1 MKAMQQQQLIQ
12 IYLPLYD
19 PAGKALPESLFE
31 EVTSLLTERFGGLTK
46 YTRSPA
52 EGLWKEKPQKTVKD
66 DILIYEVLAAS
77 LDQDFWLDYK
87 EKLKKQFKQDELLIS
102 CASVTIV

>member
-1 MKAMQQQQLIQ
+1 MAAMQQRQLIQ

-19 PAGKALPESLFE
+19 PAGLALPESLFQ
-31 EVTSLLTERFGGLTK
+31 EVANVLTERFGGLTK

-52 EGLWKEKPQKTVKD
+52 EGLWKEDEQKTVKD
-66 DILIYEVLAAS
+66 DILIYEVLAPN
-77 LDQDFWLDYK
+77 LDESFWQDYK
-87 EKLKKQFKQDELLIS
+87 EKLKTQFKQEELLIS

>member
-1 MKAMQQQQLIQ
+1 MAGMQQCQLIQ

-19 PAGKALPESLFE
+19 TAGEAIPASLFQ
-31 EVTSLLTERFGGLTK
+31 EVTDVLTDRFGGLTK

-52 EGLWKEKPQKTVKD
+52 EGLWKEAEEKTVKD
-66 DILIYEVLAAS
+66 DILIYEVIAPD
-77 LDQDFWLDYK
+77 LDATFWQDYK
-87 EKLKKQFKQDELLIS
+87 EVLKRQFKQEELLIS

>member
-1 MKAMQQQQLIQ
+1 MAAMQQRQLIQ

-19 PAGKALPESLFE
+19 PAGLALPESLFQ
-31 EVTSLLTERFGGLTK
+31 EVANVLTERFGGLTR

-52 EGLWKEKPQKTVKD
+52 EGLWKEDEQKTVKD
-66 DILIYEVLAAS
+66 DILIYEVLAPN
-77 LDQDFWLDYK
+77 LDESFWQDYK
-87 EKLKKQFKQDELLIS
+87 EKLKTQFKQEELLIS